1 MKQIDDKKEPNI
13 IIERPRIC
21 CIDLKEEFVSMLKD
35 SGANVYNGTL
45 GSKVRVQNTSYDNE
59 GHKLLLNNF
68 FPSNFHEFDI
78 FIIDLAYFETIDF
91 EYNEHIREE
100 HTGKTE
106 QFFLSSFPETVF
118 DPRPFSTTILKKL
131 FAQIY
136 NRKYLTIVFSS
147 KSYDNDYQLVSIS
160 NNRIEKGG
168 VNNYNIYDFW
178 TDMPIASSKYGEEIT
193 ICKSHPELQFFL
205 ERHKDGVFYNQTFKH
220 PTHIEDNYGNGFFE
234 ILEVKNNTFIP
245 LMTSINNDIVS
256 FFDVKNNLIVLPQ
269 IKDKGKFLIDFL
281 SNVAT
286 DLYPELFPYSTTFS
300 WKNEQEY
307 WLPNHSIL
315 LKNKS
320 DIQQEYEEKLLK
332 GENDIIENL
341 ENFSFLHELLTETGD
356 ALVKSVI
363 IFLKWLEFKNV
374 KDFDEVETNSN
385 ILEEDIQVELS
396 VGLLIIECK
405 GIGGTSK
412 DSDCSQISKIKFR
425 RCEER
430 GKFDVYALYIV
441 NHQRHLPPLKRQNP
455 PFQENQ
461 LKDAVNEKR
470 GLLTTW
476 QLYNLYF
483 DVKDGIITKEE
494 ARLSLLGYG
503 LIEFKPKDI
512 VKIYEPTEFF
522 KNDTV
527 CIINVENFSLS
538 VNDELYVEH
547 NGRFELMKI
556 LGIKQNDIS
565 VQQASNGELGLEL
578 SSKIKKKSFLWK
590 RI

>member
-1 MKQIDDKKEPNI
+1 MKQIDNKKELNK

-21 CIDLKEEFVSMLKD
+21 CIDLKEEFVSILKD

-106 QFFLSSFPETVF
+106 QFFLSNFPETVF
-118 DPRPFSTTILKKL
+118 DPRPFATSILKKL
-131 FAQIY
+131 FAQIS

-147 KSYDNDYQLVSIS
+147 KSYDNGYQLVSIS
-160 NNRIEKGG
+160 NNRIEKGR
-168 VNNYNIYDFW
+168 VMNYNIYDFW
-178 TDMPIASSKYGEEIT
+178 TDMPIASSKHGEEIT
-193 ICKSHPELQFFL
+193 ICKSHPELQTFL
-205 ERHKDGVFYNQTFKH
+205 ERYKSGAFYNQTFEH
-220 PTHIEDNYGNGFFE
+220 PTRREESFTKGFY
-234 ILEVKNNTFIP
+234 EVRLVKDDTFIP
-245 LMTSINNDIVS
+245 LMTSVNDDIIS
-256 FFDVKNNLIVLPQ
+256 YFDVKNNLIVLPQ
-269 IKDKGKFLIDFL
+269 IKDKGSFLIDFF
-281 SNVAT
+281 SNVAP
-286 DLYPELFPYSTTFS
+286 DLYPDLFPYSTAFS

-307 WLPNHSIL
+307 WLPNHSTL

-320 DIQQEYEEKLLK
+320 DIQQEYDEKILK
-332 GENDIIENL
+332 SENDIKENIEC
-341 ENFSFLHELLTETGD
+341 FSFLHKLLTETGD

-363 IFLKWLEFKNV
+363 IFLKWLEFENV

-385 ILEEDIQVELS
+385 ILEEDIQIELS
-396 VGLLIIECK
+396 EGLLIIECK

-412 DSDCSQISKIKFR
+412 DSYCNQISKIKFR

-455 PFQENQ
+455 PFQDNQ

-483 DVKDGIITKEE
+483 DVTNGIITKEE
-494 ARLSLLGYG
+494 ARESLLGYG
-503 LIEFKPKDI
+503 LIEFKPKDL

-527 CIINVENFSLS
+527 CIVIVEDLSLS
-538 VNDELYVEH
+538 VNDELFVEH
-547 NGRFELMKI
+547 DGRFELMKI
-556 LGIKQNDIS
+556 LLIKENNIS

-578 SSKIKKKSFLWK
+578 SSKIKKKSILWK
-590 RI
+590 RV